1 MFRGGWNGRSAAS
14 LRADA
19 HAVLTS
25 VRELSW
31 EAYSSLIADIF
42 RRRGHDVF
50 AGEGPD
56 QEVIDMELSNDD
68 GRLIVNCQLRGMRHI
83 GTTPL
88 EEMAV
93 VAERHGAAGVLLI
106 TDGDFSPEAHSFAA
120 GHSLILVDG
129 DALLELVIELTQGGE
144 TERRIGARLARL
156 FKRGSYN

>member
-1 MFRGGWNGRSAAS
+1 MFRWGWNGRSSAH
-14 LRADA
+14 ADA

-31 EAYSSLIADIF
+31 EGYSSLIADIF

-56 QEVIDMELSNDD
+56 QDVIDMELSHEGDR
-68 GRLIVNCQLRGMRHI
+68 RLIVNCQLRGMRRI
-83 GTTPL
+83 GTGPL
-88 EEMAV
+88 EEMHL
-93 VAERHGAAGVLLI
+93 VAQRNGAAGVLLI

-120 GHSLILVDG
+120 GRSLILVDG
-129 DALLELVIELTQGGE
+129 AALLELVLELTLGNA

-156 FKRGSYN
+156 FKRGPYN